1 MIHSFTLA
9 QIDCALVK
17 KGGLK
22 KFISLAW
29 PQVEPARPFISNW
42 HIDAILDHL
51 EAITYGK
58 LTRLVINI
66 PPGCMK
72 SLTACVFWPAWV
84 WTFKPETKWIYASYS
99 MNLSRRD
106 NLRTRRLLESEWY
119 QVRFGQNFK
128 PLKDNWGADKF
139 VNDKAGFRL
148 CTSVD
153 GTVTGEH
160 ADIQVCD
167 DPIKPQDITKT
178 SLKNCLEWWNE
189 TMSSRLVDFKKS
201 ARVIIMQR
209 LHVNDLAGEMIRS
222 GGYEHLCLPM
232 EWEPKFHCQTSIGF
246 NDPRKHAG
254 DLLWPKKCPQEAVIE
269 IKKDINSERGIA
281 AQLQQQPVPHS
292 GAIFKRDGIQFYEHQ
307 PRVTTTISSW
317 DCTFKETGSS
327 YVVGQ
332 VWGVTQDCQQ
342 YVLIEQI
349 RNHLSFS
356 DTLSAIR
363 KIAYK
368 YPTASAH
375 LVEEK
380 ANGSAV
386 IDMLR
391 DEIPSL
397 VAVLPQ
403 GGKETRAHAVES
415 LWSNRSVLI
424 PDPKIKPCVNDFIQE
439 VLDFPCSLHDDQV
452 DAMTQSLTWLRERM
466 LRLKTFMRSM
476 NNTGNI
482 SCFL

>member
-1 MIHSFTLA
+1 MVSSYSLAEIDFTL
-9 QIDCALVK
+9 IK
-17 KGGLK
+17 KYGLR
-22 KFISLAW
+22 KFIERAW
-29 PQVEPARPFISNW
+29 PQIEPGKDYMPGW
-42 HIDAILDHL
+42 HIDAICEHL
-51 EAITYGK
+51 EAITKGNLNK
-58 LTRLVINI
+58 LIINI

-72 SLTACVFWPAWV
+72 SLAACVFWPAWV

-106 NLRTRRLLESEWY
+106 NLRTRRLIESEWY
-119 QVRFGQNFK
+119 QTRFGKSFRQ
-128 PLKDNWGADKF
+128 LKDNWGADKF
-139 VNDKAGFRL
+139 VNDRAGFRM

-153 GTVTGEH
+153 GTVTGER
-160 ADIQVCD
+160 ADFQVCD
-167 DPIKPQDITKT
+167 DPIKPQDVTKT

-209 LHVNDLAGEMIRS
+209 LHVNDLAGEMLRA

-232 EWEPKFHCQTSIGF
+232 EFEPKFHCHTTIGF
-246 NDPRKHAG
+246 RDPRNIDG
-254 DLLWPKKCPQEAVIE
+254 ELLWPEKCPQDAVKE

-292 GAIFKRDGIQFYEHQ
+292 GAIFKRDGVQYYETL
-307 PRVTTTISSW
+307 PRVTTIVSSW

-332 VWGVTQDCQQ
+332 VWGVTHDGKS

-356 DTLSAIR
+356 ATLAAIR
-363 KIAYK
+363 KLALT
-368 YPTASAH
+368 YPTSSAH
-375 LVEEK
+375 LIEEK

-391 DEIPSL
+391 DEIPGL
-397 VAVLPQ
+397 TPVLPQ

-415 LWSNRSVLI
+415 LWSNKSVLL
-424 PDPKIKPCVNDFIQE
+424 PHPKIKPWVSDFVQE

-452 DAMTQSLTWLRERM
+452 DAMTQALTWLRERV
-466 LRLKTFMRSM
+466 LRLNTFIRSM
-476 NNTGNI
+476 NNTGNL

>member
-1 MIHSFTLA
+1 MISEGTIIELDRTL
-9 QIDCALVK
+9 IK
-17 KGGLK
+17 KCGLR
-22 KFISLAW
+22 KFIELGW
-29 PQVEPARPFISNW
+29 HQIEPGKPYLSGW
-42 HIDAILDHL
+42 HIDAICEHL
-51 EAITYGK
+51 EAITNGE

-72 SLTACVFWPAWV
+72 SLAACVFWPAWV
-84 WTFKPETKWIYASYS
+84 WTFRPETKWIYASYA

-119 QVRFGQNFK
+119 QARFGTSFR

-139 VNDKAGFRL
+139 INNHAGFRL

-160 ADIQVCD
+160 ADVQVCD
-167 DPIKPQDITKT
+167 DPIKPQEVTKT
-178 SLKNCLEWWNE
+178 SLNNCLEWWNE

-209 LHVNDLAGEMIRS
+209 LHVNDLAGEMLRA

-232 EWEPKFHCQTSIGF
+232 EYEPKFHCQTSINF
-246 NDPRKHAG
+246 NDPRTQEG
-254 DLLWPKKCPQEAVIE
+254 ELLWQEKCPQEAVLE

-292 GAIFKRDGIQFYEHQ
+292 GAIFRREGVQYYQTMPVI
-307 PRVTTTISSW
+307 TTTISSW

-332 VWGVTQDCQQ
+332 VWGVTRDCNQ
-342 YVLIEQI
+342 YVLIDQV
-349 RNHLSFS
+349 RGHLSFS

-363 KIAYK
+363 KIANN
-368 YPTASAH
+368 YPMSTAH
-375 LVEEK
+375 LIEEK

-391 DEIPSL
+391 DEIPGL
-397 VAVLPQ
+397 VPVLPQ
-403 GGKETRAHAVES
+403 GGKETRAHAIEN
-415 LWSNRSVLI
+415 LWSNKCVII
-424 PDPKIKPCVNDFIQE
+424 PDPNNRPWTHDFVQE
-439 VLDFPCSLHDDQV
+439 VLEFPCSLHDDQV
-452 DAMTQSLTWLRERM
+452 DAMTQALTWLRERM
-466 LRLKTFMRSM
+466 LRLRTFTRSM
-476 NNTGNI
+476 NNTGNL